1 MTNFLDQINSDNS
14 EEYLRS
20 LKDKNKEIQLLKRR
34 TLADKN
40 KIDWITHLE
49 DLYKKTTLKK

>member
-40 KIDWITHLE
+40 QIDWITHLE